1 MKDLDEHIQEK
12 KSTVA
17 LLETQREQTIL
28 ELSVLRER
36 MTNVD
41 E

>member
-17 LLETQREQTIL
+17 SLETQREQTIL

-36 MTNVD
+36 MTNVH